1 MEQTFEY
8 TVTKRQQVNYDN
20 NFSKILNL
28 EKYKNLLKKIN
39 LFFKSLNTALLNSYF
54 CNYSFC

>member
-39 LFFKSLNTALLNSYF
+39 FFFQIFKHSVVKQLLL
-54 CNYSFC
+54 